1 MKFYYKL
8 TFALLL
14 LLWISPFIAKAQT
27 PFTTDDADV
36 TDKGKYH
43 FELLDEY
50 DELQKSLYPNLRQNT
65 VTSRFAYGLVK
76 NVEVGA
82 DVPVVTIFNAPGTVP
97 RRPLGLSDASFHIK
111 VKLHEEK
118 ETSRLPALAAAFY
131 VRVPTGKTSD
141 SLGSGV
147 TNYLLY
153 GVAQKSVTE
162 NTKVRLNAGVLFAGN
177 TVIGALGVRTAKGK
191 LFSGGISIVKQ
202 YSENLK
208 LGAELVGV
216 VSSDFRLGRGQLQT
230 TFGGNYNLKKN
241 FALDFGV
248 LLGRFPASPRLG
260 GLLGFTVDF

>member
-1 MKFYYKL
+1 MKFCRRL
-8 TFALLL
+8 IFALLL
-14 LLWISPFIAKAQT
+14 LLLNSPLTAEAQT

-65 VTSRFAYGLVK
+65 ATSRFAYGLLK
-76 NVEVGA
+76 NVEVGI
-82 DVPVVTIFNAPGTVP
+82 DIPVVTIFNAPGTVP
-97 RRPLGLSDASFHIK
+97 RRPLGLSDASFHVK

-118 ETSRLPALAAAFY
+118 ETSRMPALAAAFY
-131 VRVPTGKTSD
+131 IRVPTGKSSD
-141 SLGSGV
+141 ALGSGA

-162 NTKVRLNAGVLFAGN
+162 KTKIRLNAGVLFAGN
-177 TVIGALGVRTAKGK
+177 TVIGALGISKAKGK
-191 LFSGGISIVKQ
+191 LFSGGVSVVKQ
-202 YSENLK
+202 YTEKLR

-216 VSSDFRLGRGQLQT
+216 VSGDFRLGRGQLQT
-230 TFGGNYNLKKN
+230 TLGGNYNLKKN

-248 LLGRFPASPRLG
+248 LLGRFPASPRVGALF
-260 GLLGFTVDF
+260 GFTVDF